1 MKKKLLVALLA
12 ATAAVCGAF
21 GLSACGNGNDNNE
34 HGSSEWG
41 DGYSVQS
48 AYALAKDL
56 GYTGTLEEFI
66 ATISGKD
73 GADGKDGVGID
84 NAYIDDEG
92 CLILVLTDKKTI
104 NCGKIST
111 SVVENQNFQYV
122 TLKENNA
129 VTGYAIAGIKT
140 GTVIDSDLIIPST
153 YQGKPVKEIA
163 QEAFKD
169 CKHFISVTIPDS
181 VTAIGNSAFNGCNSI
196 AEIKYDGKIESWCG
210 ISGLYSLMNNGI
222 TERKLFIDGTEI
234 KGNLAIPTGVTQIS
248 DYVFFRCSSVT
259 GLTIPN
265 GVTTIG
271 NSAFSGCSSVTSLTI
286 PNGVTTIGNSAFSG
300 CSSVTSLTIPNSVT
314 TIGNSAFSGF
324 KSVKSLTIPNSVT
337 AIGKS
342 AFSGCS
348 SLESIT
354 LPFIGATKHGT
365 EDTHFGYIF
374 GASGYYS
381 NLDTVLSTLKTVI
394 ITGGERIGENAFY
407 NCENIVSITI
417 PQSLTEIGSSA
428 FSGCKS
434 LAEIRYTGDISSWCG
449 ISGLYSLMVN
459 GITGKKLFINNN
471 EIKGNLVIPTGVTE
485 ISDYAFFRYSSVTSL
500 TIPNSVTT
508 IGDSAFENCSSVTS
522 LTIPNSVTTIG
533 YSAFE
538 NCSSLESISIPFVG
552 AEKDGTENTHFG
564 YIFGASGYYENV
576 NYVPASLK
584 TVIIT
589 GGKKISED
597 AFYICENIVSVTIPQ
612 SVTEIDAYAF
622 HDCTALTDIHYNGTR
637 LQWYNIEKGT
647 SWIDKYSSEYTVH
660 CTDGIY

>member
-12 ATAAVCGAF
+12 ATAAVCFSF

-92 CLILVLTDKKTI
+92 CLILVLTDKRTI

-163 QEAFKD
+163 QDAFKG
-169 CKHFISVTIPDS
+169 CKHFTSVTIPDS

-234 KGNLAIPTGVTQIS
+234 KGSLAIPTGVTQIS
-248 DYVFFRCSSVT
+248 DYVFFR
-259 GLTIPN
+259 
-265 GVTTIG
+265 
-271 NSAFSGCSSVTSLTI
+271 CSSVTSLTI

-300 CSSVTSLTIPNSVT
+300 CSSVTSFTIPNSVT

-508 IGDSAFENCSSVTS
+508 IG
-522 LTIPNSVTTIG
+522 